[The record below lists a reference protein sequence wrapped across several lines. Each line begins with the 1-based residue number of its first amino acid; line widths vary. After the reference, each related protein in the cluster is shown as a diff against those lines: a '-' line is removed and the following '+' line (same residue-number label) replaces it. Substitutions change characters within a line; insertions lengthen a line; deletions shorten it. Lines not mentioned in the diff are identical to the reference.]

1 MPESVTSVLDKL
13 LTFIDKPWKAVT
25 LGLLAIL
32 TLVLYTLYEQ
42 RAQIAAAVL
51 QSLVT
56 PRLLADVYKQSSA
69 ALLRDT
75 RGDYTQLLG
84 VELDHNTFNYLG
96 GYQRNGDVWQ
106 LGETPHTI
114 ISDATDTQAVAEIIE
129 GHTVCRDANH
139 DSGKVGDRLSA
150 KYDIKRYCVIGVP
163 PVLGVLVGALYVGW
177 HEALNAHDEDD
188 ATHVMRHAAM
198 KLADW

>member
-32 TLVLYTLYEQ
+32 ALVLFTLYEQ

-56 PRLLADVYKQSSA
+56 PRLLADVYKQHSA

-84 VELDHNTFNYLG
+84 VELDQNTFNYLV
-96 GYQRNGDVWQ
+96 GYQRNGDTWQ
-106 LGETPHTI
+106 LGEMPHTI
-114 ISDATDTQAVAEIIE
+114 ISDATDTQAVAQIIE
-129 GHTVCRDANH
+129 GHIVCRNVNR
-139 DSGKVGDRLSA
+139 DSGKVGDRLSE
-150 KYDIKRYCVIGVP
+150 KYDIKRFCVIGVP

-177 HEALNAHDEDD
+177 QTPLSLHDEDD
-188 ATHVMRHAAM
+188 ATHVMRQIAM